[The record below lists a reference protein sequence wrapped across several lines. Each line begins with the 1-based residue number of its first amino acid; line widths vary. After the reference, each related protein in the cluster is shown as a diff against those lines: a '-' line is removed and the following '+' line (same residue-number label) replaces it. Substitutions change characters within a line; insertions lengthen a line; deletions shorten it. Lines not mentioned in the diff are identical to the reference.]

1 MFAFSSG
8 CDNPFDHDFMNYG
21 GLPGVMQFFA
31 RGIEGVSNGV
41 DCRLIEHADG
51 YEWKN

>member
-21 GLPGVMQFFA
+21 WLACVVQFSA
-31 RGIEGVSNGV
+31 GSIKSVADGA
-41 DCRLIEHADG
+41 DCRLIEQADG
-51 YEWKN
+51 YEREN

>member
-8 CDNPFDHDFMNYG
+8 GDNPFNHDFMNYG

-31 RGIEGVSNGV
+31 RGIEGVSDGV
-41 DCRLIEHADG
+41 DCRLIEHADW
-51 YEWKN
+51 YE

>member
-8 CDNPFDHDFMNYG
+8 GDNPFDHDFMNYA
-21 GLPGVMQFFA
+21 GLPCVMQFLA
-31 RGIEGVSNGV
+31 RSIEGVADGA

-51 YEWKN
+51 YEPKN